1 MNEWIQRTY
10 TVYFAVYKERLN
22 EWTNIQFIHALVCD
36 ENDNNNEDD
45 EDDDIVMAGGCDGDG
60 DDDGVCGVGNPL

>member
-1 MNEWIQRTY
+1 MNEWMNEWMNGIQRTY
-10 TVYFAVYKERLN
+10 TIYFAVYKERLN

-45 EDDDIVMAGGCDGDG
+45 DDDYI
-60 DDDGVCGVGNPL
+60 

>member
-1 MNEWIQRTY
+1 MI
-10 TVYFAVYKERLN
+10 
-22 EWTNIQFIHALVCD
+22 D

-60 DDDGVCGVGNPL
+60 DGVCGVGNPL